1 MAYKR
6 IESIREAETYKTASL
21 TIQPWEQSLH
31 CEGDASPSP
40 ELITE

>member
-1 MAYKR
+1 MQLKFIELVKAY
-6 IESIREAETYKTASL
+6 EPASL

-31 CEGDASPSP
+31 CEGDACPSP